1 MFEARI
7 LQLQDAK
14 AIEEY
19 EKARQSERSADE
31 FENELLS
38 WHASWRRESLDHY
51 LPLGWSFGI
60 WSNNIFA
67 GYFLAQPHLFMRGLT
82 QTLWIERVVSNTA
95 EGMSDLI
102 EVAYKLSR
110 EKHFQKILFNM
121 QDDVTIAHSVFQL
134 SSVGENILELKTAK
148 F

>member
-7 LQLQDAK
+7 LQPQD
-14 AIEEY
+14 
-19 EKARQSERSADE
+19 EKALEEFEKMRLSENSADE

-38 WHASWRRESLDHY
+38 WHASWRKESLEHY

-60 WSNNIFA
+60 WSNDKIV
-67 GYFLAQPHLFMRGLT
+67 GYFLAQPYLFMRGMT
-82 QTLWIERVVSNTA
+82 QTLWIERIVSNTVD
-95 EGMSDLI
+95 GMSELI
-102 EVAYKLSR
+102 EIAYKLSR

-134 SSVGENILELKTAK
+134 SSVGDNILELKTAK